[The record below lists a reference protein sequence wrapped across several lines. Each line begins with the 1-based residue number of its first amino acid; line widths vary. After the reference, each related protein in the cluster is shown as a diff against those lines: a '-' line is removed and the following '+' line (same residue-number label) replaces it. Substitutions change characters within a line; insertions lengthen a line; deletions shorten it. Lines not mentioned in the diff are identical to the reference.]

1 MRGRGS
7 QADDSMDMML
17 DTITNMFGG
26 IMFIAILLCLLTGG
40 QAGQVTQQTSKSAAH
55 MVSLQTEFD
64 EASAETAR
72 KLDLAVYLENLVTE
86 PDTKWTTILTR
97 IAADLEAAKTRFA
110 EAKDALAKMQDKQNT
125 VDQKMQVVEKGTG
138 DLKREVEQLEKEIQR
153 EQSVRKLN
161 ARLPL
166 SKATQLRPVH
176 LVLSSDRLFILDGES
191 GGFRPVIDA
200 VRRDIDYVEVGNGCT
215 QVKLRRG
222 AGMNVDERLGDS
234 ARWTSLR
241 ELAPRDSNFLYMI
254 VLPDSYDA
262 FLTLRQ
268 IAVASGYDYDVIPLS
283 ADSSV
288 ILCPGTGFVT
298 Q

>member
-1 MRGRGS
+1 
-7 QADDSMDMML
+7 MDMML

-40 QAGQVTQQTSKSAAH
+40 QAGYVTQQAATSAAH
-55 MVSLQTEFD
+55 VVSLQTDFD
-64 EASAETAR
+64 EAKAEAAR
-72 KLDLAVYLENLVTE
+72 KLDLSVYLENLIGE
-86 PDTKWTTILTR
+86 PDTKWSTILTR
-97 IAADLEAAKTRFA
+97 ISADLDAAKTRLS

-125 VDQKMQVVEKGTG
+125 VDQKMHVVAKGTS

-176 LVLSSDRLFILDGES
+176 IVLSSDRLYILDGQD
-191 GGFRPVIDA
+191 GGFRPVIA
-200 VRRDIDYVEVGNGCT
+200 PTQRDIDYIKLGDGCT
-215 QVKLRRG
+215 HVKLRQG
-222 AGMNVDERLGDS
+222 AGTQVDERLGYS
-234 ARWTSLR
+234 ARWTNLR
-241 ELAPRDSNFLYMI
+241 NLAPRDSNFLYMI

-262 FLTLRQ
+262 FLTVRQ

-283 ADSSV
+283 LNSNV